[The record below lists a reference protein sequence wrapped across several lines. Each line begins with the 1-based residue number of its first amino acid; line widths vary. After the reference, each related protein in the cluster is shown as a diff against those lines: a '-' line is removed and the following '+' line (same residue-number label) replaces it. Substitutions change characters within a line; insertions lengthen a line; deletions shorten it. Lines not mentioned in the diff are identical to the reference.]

1 MYIDHVT
8 VWFQVRTVLQQLAL
22 YRILRSSKLNVEYQN
37 RGGRETL
44 YYAILIA
51 KYKGGGCNNG
61 GVECQELY

>member
-1 MYIDHVT
+1 M
-8 VWFQVRTVLQQLAL
+8 LQQLAL